1 MRAAVD
7 IGWVVVDGEGFVGA
21 LGEAV
26 DGVEPTVQVHRP
38 QVCWQKPSGTL
49 GAAPEMALHCP
60 KLFCSNQVAIVQ

>member
-1 MRAAVD
+1 MLAAVD
-7 IGWVVVDGEGFVGA
+7 IGWVVVGGEVVVGA

-26 DGVEPTVQVHRP
+26 DGAVQVHRP

-60 KLFCSNQVAIVQ
+60 KLFCSSQAAIVQ